1 MPGMMA
7 NPSRHASWAFGRR
20 FRAAGILGAIGAV
33 GDALDNTPAEGF
45 FGLPRLELLDRRRWE
60 MQAELASAAF
70 ERIEALNSTCRHHS
84 SIGYLSPSSSSR
96 VTPTPALGHDL
107 HSQPV
112 RSTDGCSNGE
122 MMDCHKCGRRTRQR
136 LPDLQ

>member
-7 NPSRHASWAFGRR
+7 NPSRHASWAFGKR

-70 ERIEALNSTCRHHS
+70 EWIEALNSTCRHHS
-84 SIGYLSPSSSSR
+84 SIGYLRPSSSSR
-96 VTPTPALGHDL
+96 VTPTPALGTRS
-107 HSQPV
+107 SQPTCPEHRRLGSGLV
-112 RSTDGCSNGE
+112 SP
-122 MMDCHKCGRRTRQR
+122 GRRRDTEW
-136 LPDLQ
+136 L